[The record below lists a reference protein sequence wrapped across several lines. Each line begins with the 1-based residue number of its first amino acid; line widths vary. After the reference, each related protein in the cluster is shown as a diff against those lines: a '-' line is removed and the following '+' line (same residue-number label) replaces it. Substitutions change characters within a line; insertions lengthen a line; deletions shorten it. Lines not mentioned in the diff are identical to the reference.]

1 LYFVAK
7 NLFYVYF
14 CHKLICVLTVKYFF
28 KFILRMKKKVYLLA
42 ITFSVIVSSCQQDE
56 ASGISILPEDA
67 AREIGFV
74 QMDMKTIG
82 TRSEIFDDFNT
93 DLGIKARIA
102 RKKTGCK
109 TGFGLCDFR
118 AKEQPDAFVQSQTR
132 SSETNSNKYECVT
145 TCRIDSTGKGI
156 TYFLLADTPESQG
169 LTAET
174 MPPFVVDEEI
184 EQPIEE
190 KPQYSLFAMPGAYP
204 YQKSLGKYGGY
215 AIIMT
220 YNGGE

>member
-1 LYFVAK
+1 M
-7 NLFYVYF
+7 LFIIMRRTF
-14 CHKLICVLTVKYFF
+14 
-28 KFILRMKKKVYLLA
+28 YLL
-42 ITFSVIVSSCQQDE
+42 VIVFSATISSCQQDE
-56 ASGISILPEDA
+56 TGISRTAEDA

-74 QMDMKTIG
+74 QIDSKSIS
-82 TRSEIFDDFNT
+82 TRSEILGDVST

-118 AKEQPDAFVQSQTR
+118 ALEQQDVLLQSLTR
-132 SSETNSNKYECVT
+132 ASSKYECIT
-145 TCRIDSTGKGI
+145 ICQIDSSGKGVA
-156 TYFLLADTPESQG
+156 YFLLADSPESQG

-174 MPPFVVDEEI
+174 MPPFYIDEEI

-190 KPQYSLFAMPGAYP
+190 KPQYSLFAIPGAYP

-215 AIIMT
+215 AVTMT
-220 YNGGE
+220 YNGIE